1 MKDLALQI
9 KDLNVGFKTDDGI
22 FSAVRD
28 ISFDLKKGHTLG
40 IVGESGSGKSQ
51 TVLSLMGLLAG
62 NAVVSG
68 QALFYDQ
75 NLINMPVKNLNKI
88 RGDKIS
94 MIFQDP
100 MTSLNPYLTIHK
112 QLLEPLTI
120 HKGMSYKDA
129 TKKVLEM
136 LDAVQIPDAKNR
148 LKLYPHEFSGGM
160 RQRVV
165 IAMALLCSPEIL
177 IADEPTTAL
186 DVTVQGQILQLL
198 SDLQKEFHM
207 SMLFITHDLGV
218 VAEICHD
225 VMVMYCGNIMEQG
238 TVDSIFANAQH
249 PYTKGLL
256 NTMPSI
262 TRDVDILQTIPG
274 ETPNIYN
281 MPKGCPFVTRCDVAI
296 DICRDTKPELTS
308 YVDQRTACHLVK
320 EYK

>member
-1 MKDLALQI
+1 MEDLALQI
-9 KDLNVGFKTDDGI
+9 KNLNVGFKTDDGV

-62 NAVVSG
+62 NAVASG
-68 QALFYDQ
+68 EALFHGQ
-75 NLINMPVKNLNKI
+75 NLINMPIKNLNKI

-100 MTSLNPYLTIHK
+100 MTSLNPYLNIYK
-112 QLLEPLTI
+112 QLLEPLTV
-120 HKGMSYKDA
+120 HKGMSHKDA
-129 TKKVLEM
+129 SQKVLQM

-165 IAMALLCSPEIL
+165 IAMALLCNPEIL
-177 IADEPTTAL
+177 VADEPTTAL

-225 VMVMYCGNIMEQG
+225 VMVMYCGSIMEQG
-238 TVDSIFANAQH
+238 TVDNIFENAQH

-262 TRDVDILQTIPG
+262 TKEVYILQTIPG
-274 ETPNIYN
+274 ETPSIHN
-281 MPKGCPFVTRCDVAI
+281 MPKGCPFVTRCDFTK
-296 DICRDTKPELTS
+296 DICREVNPALIS
-308 YVDQRTACHLVK
+308 MGDQRTACHLIK
-320 EYK
+320 EYR

>member
-68 QALFYDQ
+68 QALFHDQ

-120 HKGMSYKDA
+120 HKGMSHKDA
-129 TKKVLEM
+129 TKKVLEI

-308 YVDQRTACHLVK
+308 YLDQRTACHLVK

>member
-1 MKDLALQI
+1 MEDLALQI
-9 KDLNVGFKTDDGI
+9 KNLNVGFKTDEGLLP
-22 FSAVRD
+22 AVRD

-51 TVLSLMGLLAG
+51 TVLSLMGLLSG
-62 NAVVSG
+62 NAVASG
-68 QALFYDQ
+68 EALFYNQ
-75 NLINMPVKNLNKI
+75 NIINMPVKNLNKI
-88 RGDKIS
+88 RGNKIS
-94 MIFQDP
+94 MVFQDP
-100 MTSLNPYLTIHK
+100 MTSLNPYMNVHK
-112 QLLEPLTI
+112 QLLEPLTV

-129 TKKVLEM
+129 TQKVLHM

-165 IAMALLCSPEIL
+165 IAMALLCDPEIL
-177 IADEPTTAL
+177 VADEPTTAL

-198 SDLQKEFHM
+198 SGLQKEFEM

-225 VMVMYCGNIMEQG
+225 VMVMYCGSVMEQG
-238 TVDSIFANAQH
+238 TVDNIFENAKH

-262 TRDVDILQTIPG
+262 TNEVETLQTIRG
-274 ETPNIYN
+274 ETPSIHN
-281 MPKGCPFVTRCDVAI
+281 MPKGCPFVTRCDFAK
-296 DICRDTKPELTS
+296 DICREVKPDLVS
-308 YVDQRTACHLVK
+308 SGDQRTACHLVK
-320 EYK
+320 EYR

>member
-68 QALFYDQ
+68 QALFHDQ

-120 HKGMSYKDA
+120 HKGMSHKDA
-129 TKKVLEM
+129 TKKVLEI

-198 SDLQKEFHM
+198 SDLQKEFNM
-207 SMLFITHDLGV
+207 AMLFITHDLGV

>member
-28 ISFDLKKGHTLG
+28 ISFDLKKSHTLG

-68 QALFYDQ
+68 QALFHDQ

-120 HKGMSYKDA
+120 HKGMSHKDA

-308 YVDQRTACHLVK
+308 YVDQRTACHFVK

>member
-9 KDLNVGFKTDDGI
+9 KDLNVGFKADDGM

-40 IVGESGSGKSQ
+40 IFGESGSGKSQ

-68 QALFYDQ
+68 QALFHDQ
-75 NLINMPVKNLNKI
+75 NLINMPTKNLNKI
-88 RGDKIS
+88 RGDKIA

-120 HKGMSYKDA
+120 HKGMSHKDA

-165 IAMALLCSPEIL
+165 IAMALLYSPEIL

-218 VAEICHD
+218 VTEICHD

-238 TVDSIFANAQH
+238 TVDNIFANAQH

-274 ETPNIYN
+274 ETPNIHN
-281 MPKGCPFVTRCDVAI
+281 MPKGCPFVTRCDFAI
-296 DICRDTKPELTS
+296 DICKDTKPELIS
-308 YVDQRTACHLVK
+308 YLDQRTACHLVK

>member
-9 KDLNVGFKTDDGI
+9 KDLNVSFKTDDGM

-28 ISFDLKKGHTLG
+28 ITFDLKKGHTLG

-68 QALFYDQ
+68 QALFHDQ
-75 NLINMPVKNLNKI
+75 NLINMPTKNLNKI

-120 HKGMSYKDA
+120 HKGMSHKDA

>member
-120 HKGMSYKDA
+120 HKGMSHKDA
-129 TKKVLEM
+129 TKKVLEI

-262 TRDVDILQTIPG
+262 TKDVDILQTIPG

>member
-9 KDLNVGFKTDDGI
+9 KDLNVGFKADDGM

-40 IVGESGSGKSQ
+40 IFGESGSGKSQ

-62 NAVVSG
+62 NAVVFKETFVFENDFS
-68 QALFYDQ
+68 ALSKEK
-75 NLINMPVKNLNKI
+75 ISII
-88 RGDKIS
+88 RGDKIA

-120 HKGMSYKDA
+120 HKGMSHKDA

-165 IAMALLCSPEIL
+165 IAMALLYSPEIL

-238 TVDSIFANAQH
+238 TVDNIFANAQH

-274 ETPNIYN
+274 ETPNIHN
-281 MPKGCPFVTRCDVAI
+281 MPKGCPFVTRCDFAI
-296 DICRDTKPELTS
+296 DICKDTKPELIS
-308 YVDQRTACHLVK
+308 YLDQRTACHLVK

>member
-68 QALFYDQ
+68 QALFHDQ

-120 HKGMSYKDA
+120 HKGMSHKDA

-281 MPKGCPFVTRCDVAI
+281 MPKGCRFVTRCDVAI

-308 YVDQRTACHLVK
+308 YLDQRTACHLVK

>member
-1 MKDLALQI
+1 MEDLALQI

-62 NAVVSG
+62 NAVASG
-68 QALFYDQ
+68 EALFHNQ

-100 MTSLNPYLTIHK
+100 MTSLNPYLNVHK

-120 HKGMSYKDA
+120 HKGFSYHDA
-129 TKKVLEM
+129 TKKVLDM

-165 IAMALLCSPEIL
+165 IAMALLCNPEIL
-177 IADEPTTAL
+177 VADEPTTAL

-225 VMVMYCGNIMEQG
+225 VMVMYCGSIMEQG
-238 TVDSIFANAQH
+238 TVDNIFENAQH

-262 TRDVDILQTIPG
+262 TKEVDILQTIPG
-274 ETPNIYN
+274 ETPSIHN
-281 MPKGCPFVTRCDVAI
+281 MPKGCPFVTRCDFAK
-296 DICRDTKPELTS
+296 DICREVNPALIS
-308 YVDQRTACHLVK
+308 MGDQRTACHLVK
-320 EYK
+320 EYR

>member
-1 MKDLALQI
+1 MKDLALQVR
-9 KDLNVGFKTDDGI
+9 DLNVGFKTDDGL
-22 FSAVRD
+22 FSAVKD

-62 NAVVSG
+62 NAVASG
-68 QALFYDQ
+68 EALFHGQ

-88 RGDKIS
+88 RGDKIA
-94 MIFQDP
+94 MVFQDP
-100 MTSLNPYLTIHK
+100 MTSLNPSLTIHK

-120 HKGMSYKDA
+120 HKGMSRKDA

-177 IADEPTTAL
+177 VADEPTTAL

-198 SDLQKEFHM
+198 ADLQKEFHM

-238 TVDSIFANAQH
+238 TVDNIFANAQH

-262 TRDVDILQTIPG
+262 TKDVDILQTIPG
-274 ETPNIYN
+274 ETPNIHN
-281 MPKGCPFVTRCDVAI
+281 MPKGCPFVTRCDFAK
-296 DICRDTKPELTS
+296 DICREVKPELVS
-308 YVDQRTACHLVK
+308 YADQRTACHLVK

>member
-1 MKDLALQI
+1 MEDLALQI
-9 KDLNVGFKTDDGI
+9 KNLNVGFKTDDGVLP
-22 FSAVRD
+22 AVRG

-62 NAVVSG
+62 NAVASG
-68 QALFYDQ
+68 EALFHNQ
-75 NLINMPVKNLNKI
+75 NLINMPMQNLNQI

-100 MTSLNPYLTIHK
+100 MTSLNPYINIHK

-120 HKGMSYKDA
+120 HKGISHKDA
-129 TKKVLEM
+129 TQKVLHM

-165 IAMALLCSPEIL
+165 IAMALLCNPEIL

-186 DVTVQGQILQLL
+186 DVTVQGQIIQLL
-198 SDLQKEFHM
+198 ADLQREFNM

-225 VMVMYCGNIMEQG
+225 VMVMYCGNIMEQD
-238 TVDSIFANAQH
+238 TVNDIFVNAQH

-256 NTMPSI
+256 STMPCI
-262 TRDVDILQTIPG
+262 NKDVDVLLTIPG
-274 ETPNIYN
+274 ETPNIHN
-281 MPKGCPFVTRCDVAI
+281 MPKGCPFVTRCDYVK
-296 DICRDTKPELTS
+296 DICKKVKPDLIS
-308 YVDQRTACHLVK
+308 SGDHRSACHLVRGG
-320 EYK
+320 

>member
-68 QALFYDQ
+68 QALFHDQ

-120 HKGMSYKDA
+120 HKGMSHKDA
-129 TKKVLEM
+129 TKKVLEI

-198 SDLQKEFHM
+198 SDLQKEFNM

-308 YVDQRTACHLVK
+308 YLDQRTACHLVK

>member
-9 KDLNVGFKTDDGI
+9 KDLNVGFKTDDGM

-68 QALFYDQ
+68 QALFHDQ
-75 NLINMPVKNLNKI
+75 NLINMPTKNLNKI
-88 RGDKIS
+88 RGDKIA

-100 MTSLNPYLTIHK
+100 MTSLNPYLTIHN

-120 HKGMSYKDA
+120 HKGMSHKDA

-165 IAMALLCSPEIL
+165 IAVALLYSPEIL

-238 TVDSIFANAQH
+238 TVDNIFANAQH

-274 ETPNIYN
+274 ETPNIHN
-281 MPKGCPFVTRCDVAI
+281 MPKGCPFVTRCNFAI
-296 DICRDTKPELTS
+296 DICKDTKPELIS
-308 YVDQRTACHLVK
+308 YLDQRTACHLVK

>member
-68 QALFYDQ
+68 QALFHDQ

-120 HKGMSYKDA
+120 HKGMSHKDA

-165 IAMALLCSPEIL
+165 IAIALLCSPEIL

-198 SDLQKEFHM
+198 SDLQKEFNM

-308 YVDQRTACHLVK
+308 YLDQRTACHLVK

>member
-1 MKDLALQI
+1 MEDLALQI
-9 KDLNVGFKTDDGI
+9 KDLNVGFKTDDGV

-62 NAVVSG
+62 NAVASG
-68 QALFYDQ
+68 EALFHGQ

-100 MTSLNPYLTIHK
+100 MTSLNPYMNIQK
-112 QLLEPLTI
+112 QLLEPLTV
-120 HKGMSYKDA
+120 HKGMSHKDA
-129 TKKVLEM
+129 TQKVLQM

-165 IAMALLCSPEIL
+165 IAMALLCNPEIL
-177 IADEPTTAL
+177 VADEPTTAL

-225 VMVMYCGNIMEQG
+225 VMVMYCGSVMEQG
-238 TVDSIFANAQH
+238 TVDNIFANAQH

-262 TRDVDILQTIPG
+262 TKEVEILQTIPG
-274 ETPNIYN
+274 ETPSIHN
-281 MPKGCPFVTRCDVAI
+281 MPKGCPFVTRCDFAK
-296 DICRDTKPELTS
+296 DICREVRPNLVS
-308 YVDQRTACHLVK
+308 SGDQRTACHLVK
-320 EYK
+320 EYR

>member
-68 QALFYDQ
+68 QALFHDQ
-75 NLINMPVKNLNKI
+75 NLINMPTKNLNKI

-120 HKGMSYKDA
+120 HKGMSHKDA

>member
-1 MKDLALQI
+1 MEDLALQI

-62 NAVVSG
+62 NAVASG
-68 QALFYDQ
+68 EALFHNQ

-100 MTSLNPYLTIHK
+100 MTSLNPYLNVHK

-120 HKGMSYKDA
+120 HKGFSYHDA
-129 TKKVLEM
+129 TKKVLDM

-165 IAMALLCSPEIL
+165 IAMALLCNPEIL
-177 IADEPTTAL
+177 VADEPTTAL

-225 VMVMYCGNIMEQG
+225 VMVMYCGSIMEQG
-238 TVDSIFANAQH
+238 TVDNIFENAQH

-262 TRDVDILQTIPG
+262 TKEVDVLQTIPG
-274 ETPNIYN
+274 ETPNIHN
-281 MPKGCPFVTRCDVAI
+281 MPKGCPFVTRCDFAK
-296 DICRDTKPELTS
+296 DICREVNPTLIS
-308 YVDQRTACHLVK
+308 MGDQRTACHLIK
-320 EYK
+320 EYR